1 MILSKKINF
10 RSKKLNYTE
19 ITLKI
24 KLKFFL
30 HMLPFSVAA
39 GKNIYDVN
47 NWKKILAAMERVNIV
62 KINFENI
69 MILMG
74 IRYFK

>member
-1 MILSKKINF
+1 
-10 RSKKLNYTE
+10 
-19 ITLKI
+19 
-24 KLKFFL
+24 
-30 HMLPFSVAA
+30 MLPFSVAA